1 MHNLPSRSALLSQ
14 LGALVTSNLRELGM
28 RRSDLPAILGFP
40 ATTQPAKCLRRVD
53 AICAGNMSD
62 TDMIDRIIASEIGG
76 EDVANIIE
84 QLQHLETVDRRER
97 ELLADRRA
105 REAFIPHIHA
115 IHERRIPEHPFFVIA
130 MLGIDHFKRVNL
142 PSDII
147 ELTTIGEQL
156 QAVLEFLDHVCSSAD
171 YYRITG
177 GPFGRA
183 TQLLFRDSYEHA
195 YVYDVATRYF
205 VGEYDGVPRTG
216 TATLSLKGRAL

>member
-1 MHNLPSRSALLSQ
+1 MHNLPTRSSLLSQ
-14 LGALVTSNLRELGM
+14 LGTIITQKLRDLGK
-28 RRSDLPAILGFP
+28 RRSELPALLGFP

-62 TDMIDRIIASEIGG
+62 TDMIDRIVTSAIGG
-76 EDVANIIE
+76 EDVANVIK

-97 ELLADRRA
+97 ELLADRLA

-130 MLGIDHFKRVNL
+130 MLGIDHFKRVDL
-142 PSDII
+142 PSHII

-156 QAVLEFLDHVCSSAD
+156 QAVWEFLDHVCSSAD

-195 YVYDVATRYF
+195 YVFDVATRNF
-205 VGEYDGVPRTG
+205 VGEYEGVPRTG
-216 TATLSLKGRAL
+216 TATVTLKGRAL